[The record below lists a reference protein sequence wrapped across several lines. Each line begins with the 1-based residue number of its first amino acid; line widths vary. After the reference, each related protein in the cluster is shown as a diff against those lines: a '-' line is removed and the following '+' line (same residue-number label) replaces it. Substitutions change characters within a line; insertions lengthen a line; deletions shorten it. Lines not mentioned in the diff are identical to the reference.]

1 MHVLVAEDDPI
12 IREAL
17 AGMFAQEGY
26 RVTAARDGG
35 EALSVFE
42 QEPCDVLVTDLNM
55 PVLDGHA
62 LIGLTRRQRPDMPVV
77 VVTGNLPKNAAEL
90 LNGEARHKTAILF
103 KPVAFEA
110 IVKTVK
116 AFMAPVA

>member
-17 AGMFAQEGY
+17 AGMFALEGY
-26 RVTAARDGG
+26 RVTATCDGG
-35 EALSVFE
+35 EALTVF
-42 QEPCDVLVTDLNM
+42 QQDPCDVLVTDLRM

-62 LIGLTRRQRPDMPVV
+62 LIRSTRRQRPDMPVV
-77 VVTGNLPKNAAEL
+77 VITGNLPKNAAEL
-90 LNGEARHKTAILF
+90 LDGGTQKRTAILF

-110 IVKTVK
+110 IVSTVR
-116 AFMAPVA
+116 AFTAPAA

>member
-17 AGMFAQEGY
+17 AGMFALEGY
-26 RVTAARDGG
+26 RVTAACDGG

-42 QEPCDVLVTDLNM
+42 QDPCDVLVTDLRM

-62 LIGLTRRQRPDMPVV
+62 LIRSTRRQRPDMPVV

-90 LNGEARHKTAILF
+90 LDGDARRKTAILF

-110 IVKTVK
+110 IVSTVK
-116 AFMAPVA
+116 AFMAPAT